1 MRSQTRILCSLRPHN
16 GLGARSAPSRYCQ
29 LAKGIHRTIKDT
41 PLASVKTLAV
51 VVASAAVI
59 LAGAAPLSAQAGPP
73 HDISGYWELPI
84 DGRLVPSAVLSP
96 AVTQAIIEE
105 EARKKAKAIRWCNW
119 VGMPTTMDV
128 GRPLNIR
135 QGARE
140 IVIVAESPVTPVR
153 HLYLNRKAHI
163 NPEIFDPTTSGDSIA
178 HWEGDTLVVDTIGF
192 EPTRGITAIPGG
204 GFRTAN
210 SHLVERFRLL
220 KNGTVLSVRF
230 TWTDPAV
237 FQTPHTYEFRYRRAE
252 REYEARPYQ
261 LCDPFD
267 PERAAFLEQP
277 Q

>member
-1 MRSQTRILCSLRPHN
+1 M
-16 GLGARSAPSRYCQ
+16 
-29 LAKGIHRTIKDT
+29 
-41 PLASVKTLAV
+41 
-51 VVASAAVI
+51 
-59 LAGAAPLSAQAGPP
+59 
-73 HDISGYWELPI
+73 
-84 DGRLVPSAVLSP
+84 
-96 AVTQAIIEE
+96 IEA
-105 EARKKAKAIRWCNW
+105 EARKTAKAIRWCNW

-153 HLYLNRKAHI
+153 HLYLDRKTHI
-163 NPEIFDPTTSGDSIA
+163 DKEIFDPTTSGDSIA
-178 HWEGDTLVVDTIGF
+178 HWEGDTLVADTIGF

-210 SHLVERFRLL
+210 SHLVERYRLL

-230 TWTDPAV
+230 TWTDPDV
-237 FQTPHTYEFRYRRAE
+237 FQTPHTYEFRYQRVE
-252 REYEARPYQ
+252 KEYGARPYQ

-267 PERAAFLEQP
+267 QERAAFLEQP